1 MYACYVIFM
10 ITSIQQEHT
19 SYHARV
25 ILCLAQEGFAPKDL
39 ITLPVGISLLVQ
51 DCVTNCQHT
60 PPTNWPVAAY
70 DIIGRED
77 IVKSLQPSSQ
87 DTAAAA
93 GRMQLSV
100 MIVIYCVYLH
110 RNAKLEQFMY
120 ICDKEIHYL
129 TTYL

>member
-1 MYACYVIFM
+1 MYTYYIISLF
-10 ITSIQQEHT
+10 TSIQQEQT

-25 ILCLAQEGFAPKDL
+25 ILCLAQEGFAPNDL

-51 DCVTNCQHT
+51 DCVTKCQHT

-93 GRMQLSV
+93 GRMQVSIMLL
-100 MIVIYCVYLH
+100 IHCVYLGLPYW
-110 RNAKLEQFMY
+110 NILMY
-120 ICDKEIHYL
+120 IHI
-129 TTYL
+129 